1 MDFFSSNKKFGI
13 LGGGQL
19 GKMLLTATQKW
30 DITTYVLDPNKN
42 APSRFFCNFFKQGD
56 FKDYDT
62 VYDFGK
68 NLDLITFE
76 IEHVN
81 LEALLKLEEKGVMV
95 YPSPRNLSI
104 IQDKFSQKKF
114 YQKNNI
120 PTAEFVFFSKKNE
133 LENALKN
140 NIISI
145 PFVWKSTKLGYD
157 GYGVKVIKSKKDLS
171 KISDVPCI
179 IEDLIKF
186 SNELSVIV
194 CRNPNVESKIYPVI
208 EMEFNKLSNQV
219 ENVVCPAQISNQL
232 RIKAEKVALK
242 VSKSFDHVGLLAVE
256 MFLTEE
262 KEILVNEVAPRPH
275 NSGHFTIEGSL
286 TDQFEQHLRGILNL
300 PLGETNL
307 ISPSV
312 MINLVGPGGIN
323 GKFSFKNI
331 KKILKLKGV
340 NPHIYGKKETRP
352 NRKLGH
358 VTILNENIIKAK
370 KIATKIKETV
380 KIISK

>member
-42 APSRFFCNFFKQGD
+42 APSRFLCNFFKQGN

-140 NIISI
+140 NIISL
-145 PFVWKSTKLGYD
+145 PFVWKSTRLGYD

-194 CRNPNVESKIYPVI
+194 CRNPNEESKIYPVI

-219 ENVVCPAQISNQL
+219 ENVICPAQIPNEL
-232 RIKAEKVALK
+232 RIKAEKIALK

-256 MFLTEE
+256 MFLTRE
-262 KEILVNEVAPRPH
+262 KKILVNEVAPRPH

-312 MINLVGPGGIN
+312 MINLVGPAGIN

-331 KKILKLKGV
+331 KNILKLKGV

-358 VTILNENIIKAK
+358 VTILNGNIIKAK

>member
-1 MDFFSSNKKFGI
+1 MI
-13 LGGGQL
+13 L
-19 GKMLLTATQKW
+19 
-30 DITTYVLDPNKN
+30 
-42 APSRFFCNFFKQGD
+42 
-56 FKDYDT
+56 
-62 VYDFGK
+62 
-68 NLDLITFE
+68 
-76 IEHVN
+76 
-81 LEALLKLEEKGVMV
+81 
-95 YPSPRNLSI
+95 
-104 IQDKFSQKKF
+104 F
-114 YQKNNI
+114 Y
-120 PTAEFVFFSKKNE
+120 
-133 LENALKN
+133 
-140 NIISI
+140 
-145 PFVWKSTKLGYD
+145 
-157 GYGVKVIKSKKDLS
+157 
-171 KISDVPCI
+171 
-179 IEDLIKF
+179 
-186 SNELSVIV
+186 
-194 CRNPNVESKIYPVI
+194 SKIYV
-208 EMEFNKLSNQV
+208 S
-219 ENVVCPAQISNQL
+219 ST
-232 RIKAEKVALK
+232 EK
-242 VSKSFDHVGLLAVE
+242 
-256 MFLTEE
+256 

-312 MINLVGPGGIN
+312 MINLVGPVGIN